1 MKTARF
7 ELGIGLGVP
16 LAAPC
21 QLQRNPSVRIAPPG
35 APRGFASPEACTEL
49 GMSRET
55 LRQLRLSGV
64 FTPGRHYRRWGC
76 TQGKGP
82 LQWHLEN
89 VEATIPG
96 WSRRHLRC

>member
-1 MKTARF
+1 
-7 ELGIGLGVP
+7 
-16 LAAPC
+16 
-21 QLQRNPSVRIAPPG
+21 
-35 APRGFASPEACTEL
+35 
-49 GMSRET
+49 MSRET

-89 VEATIPG
+89 VKATIPG